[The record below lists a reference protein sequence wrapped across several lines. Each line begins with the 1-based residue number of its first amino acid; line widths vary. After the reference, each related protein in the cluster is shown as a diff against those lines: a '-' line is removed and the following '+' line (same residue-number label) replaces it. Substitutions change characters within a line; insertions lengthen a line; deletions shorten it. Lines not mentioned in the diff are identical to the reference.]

1 MYRLVRC
8 LIFTLIVGS
17 ITNEC
22 FVFLRSSI
30 QLPLE
35 IFSQQISDGVSRSR
49 ARDASRELMVGKA
62 TRFDDYSTTNTADL
76 YGTGWLK
83 VLQSIG
89 KEKSTKQLQST
100 KLPIAELDSSADEIE
115 NIAAEDNNS
124 ELKEQAAA
132 ENREEYVPKK
142 SRRTFRSD
150 VYTALREI
158 KELINKGEKDA
169 ALQLLVSKAKQ
180 LDFSSFEINFAAT
193 KVRKKKEKKKE
204 KKFQ

>member
-1 MYRLVRC
+1 
-8 LIFTLIVGS
+8 
-17 ITNEC
+17 
-22 FVFLRSSI
+22 
-30 QLPLE
+30 
-35 IFSQQISDGVSRSR
+35 
-49 ARDASRELMVGKA
+49 MVGKA

-115 NIAAEDNNS
+115 NNAAEDDNS
-124 ELKEQAAA
+124 EQKEQAAA

-169 ALQLLVSKAKQ
+169 ALQLLVSKAEQ

-193 KVRKKKEKKKE
+193 KVRKKKEKK
-204 KKFQ
+204 FQ